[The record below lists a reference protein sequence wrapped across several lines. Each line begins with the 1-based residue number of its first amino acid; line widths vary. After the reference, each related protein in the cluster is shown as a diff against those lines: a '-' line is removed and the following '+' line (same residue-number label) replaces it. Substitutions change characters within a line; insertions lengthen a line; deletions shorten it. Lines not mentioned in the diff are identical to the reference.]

1 MSRRSG
7 LTLTEVLVTL
17 AILSF
22 GILAILT
29 LFPLAAS
36 QMAVAV
42 REDRSAQAANA
53 ADGYMRAY
61 WKSEVAD
68 KIRTGVPVTEP
79 FFTAMDDPNAG
90 VPLADLRLTL
100 LLAGLTESS
109 FPVFVDPIGVAAR
122 TGPGKNWMGDGGNAN
137 APRRSLSLLGTN
149 PTQAFRACSLM
160 DGLGYDDNG
169 HPTPDRE
176 MRYNWMWMLQRQ
188 PGASKDTAD
197 MTVIVYDNRP
207 NLYAPTG
214 VEAGFQSLGVMLPG
228 SSSLKLTFTG
238 PAPNVKPGTWIVD
251 VTDPILSLPATK
263 TRNANFYQVVT
274 AGEPSGGSID
284 LELNN
289 PLKKSNDPLVGAYV
303 GKFLVLKGVSGVY
316 PRAPLTGE

>member
-1 MSRRSG
+1 MSRRPG

-29 LFPLAAS
+29 MFPLAAS

-68 KIRTGVPVTEP
+68 KLQAGTPVTEP

-90 VPLADLRLTL
+90 VPLTDLRLTL
-100 LLAGLTESS
+100 LLSALGESS
-109 FPVFVDPIGVAAR
+109 FPVFVDPIGRAAR
-122 TGPGKNWMGDGGNAN
+122 TGAARNWMGDNGLAN
-137 APRRSLSLLGTN
+137 APRRSLSMLG
-149 PTQAFRACSLM
+149 PDPMQAFRLCSLM
-160 DGLGYDDNG
+160 DGLGYDANG

-176 MRYNWMWMLQRQ
+176 MRYNWMWMLQRR
-188 PGASKDTAD
+188 PGANKATAD

-214 VEAGFQSLGVMLPG
+214 VEAGFQSLGVILPG

-238 PAPNVKPGTWIVD
+238 PAPNVKAGTWIVD

-274 AGEPSGGSID
+274 AGTPTGLSID

-289 PLKKSNDPLVGAYV
+289 PLKKSNDPLVGVYV
-303 GKFLVLKGVSGVY
+303 GKFIVLKGVSGVY
-316 PRAPLTGE
+316 PRPPLTAD